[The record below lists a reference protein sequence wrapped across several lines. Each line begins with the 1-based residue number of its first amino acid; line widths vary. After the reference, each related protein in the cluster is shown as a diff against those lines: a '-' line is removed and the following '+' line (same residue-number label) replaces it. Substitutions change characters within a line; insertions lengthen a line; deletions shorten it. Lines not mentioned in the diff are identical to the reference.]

1 MAFTKF
7 FGKKF
12 LLSLRRYMHMNMKIH
27 QAGSGE
33 VIAICDTELMGRTCE
48 DEKANITIT
57 PAFFGEEPVSTDE
70 IEHALKKGTNITMI
84 GTKIIALAQQIGI
97 LCEDDIVLIQGVP
110 YATIFRF

>member
-1 MAFTKF
+1 
-7 FGKKF
+7 
-12 LLSLRRYMHMNMKIH
+12 MNMKIH

-48 DEKANITIT
+48 DEKACITIT
-57 PAFFGEEPVSTDE
+57 ADFFGTDPVPTDK
-70 IEHALKKGTNITMI
+70 IEHVLKEGTNITMI
-84 GTKIIALAQQIGI
+84 GTQTIALAIRIGV